1 MHLLLQACY
10 SVAQVMKVLK
20 NGTSRVLRAE
30 FTVWDEF
37 LWGKSFWADG
47 YFAETRGRSGVV
59 LHP

>member
-1 MHLLLQACY
+1 
-10 SVAQVMKVLK
+10 MKVLK

-30 FTVWDEF
+30 FTVWDQF

-47 YFAETRGRSGVV
+47 YFAEMRGRSGVV